1 MKRLAMTLLRLAVMI
16 VVCTQLA
23 AWAEE
28 QRTSLNNADVIKMS
42 TLGFS
47 EQVMLAKVKQAAS
60 TEFTVEIAD
69 IEILQKEG
77 VPQAVI
83 AAMLERS
90 SATTLVSTTVPAPAS
105 MVEPASPDGS
115 RPASEVPVVTGPMGL
130 EPASEV
136 GTVRLM
142 TKDKGELAL
151 TSIGGTV
158 STTYA
163 YVTMLVHRNYAG
175 IRAAVRTSDNQPF
188 LLVRSA
194 SNPAGRYYFVKA
206 EVDKGDDCRS
216 VKMGNM
222 GMFRARNLNAPDEDN
237 QMACDIQEESQGLWK
252 IVPKKPLK
260 PGEYGFWVPNGD
272 IFDFGV
278 DKR

>member
-1 MKRLAMTLLRLAVMI
+1 MTLLRLAVMI

-23 AWAEE
+23 ASAEE
-28 QRTSLNNADVIKMS
+28 QRTSLTNADVIKMS

-105 MVEPASPDGS
+105 MVEPASPEGS

-142 TKDKGELAL
+142 TKESWRSLPSEGLSVPHMPMSRCWCIATTLEFAPPFGPRT
-151 TSIGGTV
+151 TSHFFSCARQAIQLDA
-158 STTYA
+158 TT
-163 YVTMLVHRNYAG
+163 
-175 IRAAVRTSDNQPF
+175 S
-188 LLVRSA
+188 
-194 SNPAGRYYFVKA
+194 
-206 EVDKGDDCRS
+206 
-216 VKMGNM
+216 
-222 GMFRARNLNAPDEDN
+222 
-237 QMACDIQEESQGLWK
+237 
-252 IVPKKPLK
+252 
-260 PGEYGFWVPNGD
+260 
-272 IFDFGV
+272 
-278 DKR
+278 